1 MFMELTPTDLFDLSE
16 FEYRDVFDGCEY
28 PWEAL
33 GRIKDYALSKVVGGV
48 SEDAAVEDGAHVI
61 GPVSIG
67 PGTIVEAGAYVRGP
81 AVIGSECEIRSGA
94 YVRGNALI
102 GDGVVVGNST
112 ELKNTIM
119 LNGAAAPHYNYCGDS
134 ILGNDTN
141 LGAGTKLSNYKI
153 GADKQVRVV
162 QRGGSINTGLGKL
175 GAILGDGS
183 ATGCNAV
190 LNPGTVLG
198 RSVLVYANA
207 VVSGCVPHN
216 TIVKLR
222 QDWRHV
228 RNVRGRFL

>member
-1 MFMELTPTDLFDLSE
+1 MELAPADLFDLSG
-16 FEYRDVFDGCEY
+16 FEHRGVFDECEY
-28 PWEAL
+28 AWEAL
-33 GRIKDYALSKVVGGV
+33 RRVRDFALSKAESGV
-48 SEDAAVEDGAHVI
+48 SEDAVVEAGAHVI

-67 PGTIVEAGAYVRGP
+67 AGTVVEAGAYVRGP

-94 YVRGNALI
+94 YVRGDALI

-153 GADKQVRVV
+153 GADKEIRVV
-162 QRGGSINTGLGKL
+162 QRGGSISTGLRKL
-175 GAILGDGS
+175 GAIIGDGS
-183 ATGCNAV
+183 ATGCNSV

-207 VVSGCVPHN
+207 VVSGCVPDN

-228 RNVRGRFL
+228 RNMSGRFR

>member
-1 MFMELTPTDLFDLSE
+1 MELAPNDLFDLSS
-16 FEYRDVFDGCEY
+16 FKYRDVFDECEY
-28 PWEAL
+28 AWEAL
-33 GRIKDYALSKVVGGV
+33 EGISDFALSRAESGV
-48 SEDAAVEDGAHVI
+48 SEDAVVEDGAHVI

-67 PGTIVEAGAYVRGP
+67 PGTVVEAGAYVRGP
-81 AVIGSECEIRSGA
+81 AVIGSDCQIRSGA
-94 YVRGNALI
+94 YVRGDALI

-141 LGAGTKLSNYKI
+141 LGAGAKLSNFKI
-153 GADKQVRVV
+153 GADKQIRVV
-162 QRGGSINTGLGKL
+162 QRGGSINTGLRKL
-175 GAILGDGS
+175 GAIIGDNS

-207 VVSGCVPHN
+207 VVSGCVPDN

-222 QDWRHV
+222 QDWRQV
-228 RNVRGRFL
+228 RNMSGRFR

>member
-1 MFMELTPTDLFDLSE
+1 MELTPDDLFDLSE
-16 FEYRDVFDGCEY
+16 FEHQSIFDGCAY
-28 PWEAL
+28 AWDAL
-33 GRIKDYALSKVVGGV
+33 NRIRDYTLGKTELVV
-48 SEDAAVEDGAHVI
+48 SEEAVIEEGAHVT

-67 PGTIVEAGAYVRGP
+67 PGTVVEAGAYVRGP
-81 AVIGSECEIRSGA
+81 ALIGSKCQIRSGA

-153 GADKQVRVV
+153 GADKLIRVV
-162 QRGGSINTGLGKL
+162 RRGGSINTGLTKL
-175 GAILGDGS
+175 GAVLGDGS

-198 RSVLVYANA
+198 RRALVYANA
-207 VVSGCVPHN
+207 VVSGCIPHD